1 MTEELNLSDIEESIT
16 APIEVKKISLEGI
29 RDWFSDLVPDVWN
42 VLVKVSIAVIV
53 LLIGMK
59 LIAVIRRIV
68 RKSLERAGLEKGV
81 VQFLDSVLRI
91 VLYIVLL
98 LLILNQ
104 FGVQTTSI
112 VAVLG
117 SAGLAA
123 GLALQG
129 SLSNFAGGV
138 LILVLKPFKVG
149 DYIIEDTHKNEGEVI
164 EISIIYTRL
173 KSVDNKIIVVPNGIL
188 ANSSMT
194 NVTHQ
199 EKRLIDL
206 RVGISYQAD
215 LKKAKAVLHEVL
227 QNEKK
232 RCVKDEMR
240 VFVSELADSSVQLGI
255 RVWVRSEDYWEVKWR
270 LTENM
275 KLALDENEIEIPYP
289 QMEVSV
295 KNVSQTKE

>member
-1 MTEELNLSDIEESIT
+1 MTEDLNLSDIEESIT
-16 APIEVKKISLEGI
+16 APIEVKKISIDGI
-29 RDWFSDLVPDVWN
+29 RDWFSELVPDVWN
-42 VLVKVSIAVIV
+42 VLVKACIAVVV
-53 LLIGMK
+53 LLVGMK
-59 LIAVIRRIV
+59 VIAVIRKIV
-68 RKSLERAGLEKGV
+68 RKSLEKAGLEKGV

-129 SLSNFAGGV
+129 SLANFAGGV

-149 DYIIEDTHKNEGEVI
+149 DYIIEDTHKNEGEVV

-173 KSVDNKIIVVPNGIL
+173 KTVDNKIIVVPNGTL

-199 EKRLIDL
+199 EKRRVDL
-206 RVGISYQAD
+206 QVGISYGAD

-232 RCVKDEMR
+232 RCAKEEMQ
-240 VFVSELADSSVQLGI
+240 VFVSELADSSVQLGV

-270 LTENM
+270 LTENI

-295 KNVSQTKE
+295 KNVSPKS

>member
-104 FGVQTTSI
+104 FGVQTTSV